1 MYICKEYVD
10 TCCHIEGMF
19 LTVET
24 PVGRDA
30 LARIRCMNRQED
42 VKRVGELDRLAN
54 WTRL

>member
-24 PVGRDA
+24 PVGRDM
-30 LARIRCMNRQED
+30 LARIRCKNRQED
-42 VKRVGELDRLAN
+42 VKHAGQLDRLAN
-54 WTRL
+54 WTGL